1 MNYCLSRLVCLNLRA
16 TVRRDSLLIRM
27 ALCALFPL
35 LLDACGVTDYR
46 PYPYFDRVEIV
57 AASAPVDMPLAK
69 STSDMAEDLPK
80 NAARGAAAGA
90 GAGLVVSLLCGPFF
104 VECAQTLVP
113 ALLVEGALVD
123 AGVSIL
129 MGMSEEET
137 EQVNDY
143 FEALPKRR
151 DLNQELVIA
160 VSAAL
165 PGARL
170 ATADG
175 DARLTLGL
183 RRVVFFQE
191 PNNLFA
197 LFLDFEANMEWDLGK
212 KKQGNAQRTHNC
224 TTEYHKADTWLAD
237 SGRKFDEAIDLCLNK
252 VSQQITT
259 AVMKKKGAARA

>member
-57 AASAPVDMPLAK
+57 ADSVPVDMPLAK
-69 STSDMAEDLPK
+69 SESDRAKDVPV
-80 NAARGAAAGA
+80 NFAAGAAAA
-90 GAGLVVSLLCGPFF
+90 TGAGLGLSLLCGPLFG
-104 VECAQTLVP
+104 VCAEMFVP
-113 ALLVEGALVD
+113 ALLVDVTLS
-123 AGVSIL
+123 AGLSIL
-129 MGMSEEET
+129 VGMSEEET

-175 DARLTLGL
+175 DARLTLGM
-183 RRVVFFQE
+183 RRVLFFQE
-191 PNNLFA
+191 PNNMFA
-197 LFLDFEANMEWDLGK
+197 LFLMFEANMEYDLGK
-212 KKQGNAQRTHNC
+212 KKQDSAQRTYNC
-224 TTEYHKADTWLAD
+224 FTKYHTPDTWLAD

-259 AVMKKKGAARA
+259 AVMKKEGAARA